1 MFVSV
6 CVCVSLC
13 VCVCVCVSVYVCVLV
28 CVCVPVCVYSSSWFL
43 QLFSHDVQ
51 PTFYGPGMTWLK
63 TDHSLYP
70 SASVLDSGVLYS
82 DPCYKSETST
92 SPAAARTG

>member
-1 MFVSV
+1 MHV

-13 VCVCVCVSVYVCVLV
+13 VSLCVCAPVS
-28 CVCVPVCVYSSSWFL
+28 VYSSSWFL
-43 QLFSHDVQ
+43 QRFSHEVQ

-70 SASVLDSGVLYS
+70 SAPVLDSGVLYPDS
-82 DPCYKSETST
+82 CYRSETST